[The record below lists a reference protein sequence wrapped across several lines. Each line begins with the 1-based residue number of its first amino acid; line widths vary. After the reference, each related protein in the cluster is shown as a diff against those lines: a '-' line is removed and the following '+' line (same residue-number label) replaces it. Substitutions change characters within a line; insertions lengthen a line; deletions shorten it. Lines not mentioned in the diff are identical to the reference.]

1 METAFVDGLITEI
14 LFTMRLTPLFSTT
27 NCRFLLS
34 PNGLS
39 QINSFKGLVQ
49 QGAIVLTSHPN
60 IPSLANYD
68 YSEFANSVH
77 N

>member
-14 LFTMRLTPLFSTT
+14 LFTIRLQTLFSTT

-39 QINSFKGLVQ
+39 QINSFMGLLSN
-49 QGAIVLTSHPN
+49 GAIVLTSHPN

-68 YSEFANSVH
+68 YSEFANNVRD
-77 N
+77 